1 MAVFVLSKN
10 KKPLM
15 PCSEKRARILLSKK
29 QAVVHQHY
37 PFTIR
42 LKKQTGNET
51 QPIQLKIDP
60 GSRYTGV
67 ALVMDLPTL
76 MRALCLFELQHRGH
90 QISEALTQRRAF
102 RRRRRNQLRY
112 RPARFDNRTR
122 KAGWLPPSVQHR
134 LDTTFALVQKLKRRC
149 PISAIVFERVK
160 FDMQKMQNP
169 NIQGVEY
176 QHGTLFQYEVR
187 EYLLEKH
194 RHTCAYCGGE
204 SQDAILEV
212 EHKHPRAQGG
222 SNSIRNLVMA
232 CHTCNQTKGNRTL
245 SEFLTVLKNTKLDK
259 VRKVNITQILAGKVF
274 RLKDATAVNACRH
287 QFGKTLLTLS
297 LPVSTGTGAQTKY
310 NRMHYQLP
318 KSHALDALMTGNME
332 KPIEAWNKPTLIVK
346 AMGRGCYQRTRL
358 NQYGFPRGYLQRKK
372 TYFGFQTGDLVV
384 SAVLK
389 GKKIGTYIGRLA
401 VRDSGYFNIQTP
413 AGVIQG
419 ISHKTCRLI
428 QRNTGYHYYFNQ
440 KIAN

>member
-149 PISAIVFERVK
+149 PMEEPK
-160 FDMQKMQNP
+160 
-169 NIQGVEY
+169 
-176 QHGTLFQYEVR
+176 
-187 EYLLEKH
+187 
-194 RHTCAYCGGE
+194 
-204 SQDAILEV
+204 
-212 EHKHPRAQGG
+212 
-222 SNSIRNLVMA
+222 
-232 CHTCNQTKGNRTL
+232 
-245 SEFLTVLKNTKLDK
+245 
-259 VRKVNITQILAGKVF
+259 
-274 RLKDATAVNACRH
+274 AV
-287 QFGKTLLTLS
+287 
-297 LPVSTGTGAQTKY
+297 
-310 NRMHYQLP
+310 
-318 KSHALDALMTGNME
+318 
-332 KPIEAWNKPTLIVK
+332 
-346 AMGRGCYQRTRL
+346 
-358 NQYGFPRGYLQRKK
+358 
-372 TYFGFQTGDLVV
+372 
-384 SAVLK
+384 
-389 GKKIGTYIGRLA
+389 
-401 VRDSGYFNIQTP
+401 
-413 AGVIQG
+413 
-419 ISHKTCRLI
+419 
-428 QRNTGYHYYFNQ
+428 
-440 KIAN
+440 